1 MANSFNYQCSHQN
14 VCHPRCF
21 RRQMRACSRMLN
33 SVRKIYG
40 DEPHLEA
47 MEFMSF
53 SKKTRAG
60 HTKDEKKEKKL
71 TSRPGSP
78 IRRRDS
84 TVKRDRYSNT
94 KIEAAERILI
104 NEMFISGSTS
114 PWI

>member
-1 MANSFNYQCSHQN
+1 
-14 VCHPRCF
+14 
-21 RRQMRACSRMLN
+21 MLN